1 MKREWGRYEAMLGA
15 INDPSTPESYVA
27 KRAHKR
33 LAQLAADL
41 KLSTLGVV
49 ELANQVSHC
58 FLHPVANSALLTRPL
73 MRMWH
78 ERTGRQQ

>member
-1 MKREWGRYEAMLGA
+1 MKREWARYEAMLGA

-49 ELANQVSHC
+49 ELANQVHHRFIHPAESRQRLAC
-58 FLHPVANSALLTRPL
+58 FV
-73 MRMWH
+73 MRV
-78 ERTGRQQ
+78 